1 MTDAKL
7 NKKSEG
13 CAKVNL
19 IFARMEKKQL
29 SFSLFYDVDKGIKN
43 TTPRKVVTFAQLLK
57 IYNSAHVQQ
66 LTERLQRADKAQ
78 KQLIKLQLPF
88 FTPYGVFTQRNNE
101 GITHH
106 NSNLIALDF
115 DGLDHPNAEKIK
127 RKLKLQSSCLLC
139 VISPRGNGVKALVL
153 SSDTRTPEN
162 NYNVLKLN
170 ANEICG
176 RLGIYE
182 YKDYCDKAQFV
193 LCQPMFIAYDKELYY
208 NEAATAKDFNLKQ
221 YEPPTI
227 EHQPR
232 TIIPPSFT
240 NNRIDRYLLN
250 ATEKLYNEL
259 LRTPEGNRH
268 HSIIKVQ
275 KIAAWIHYAPH
286 MESTIKETLLNGVI
300 AMYGSER
307 NAEHNNAIK
316 SFAEAWIKAPINT
329 NPTIE
334 TIIHELKTAQ

>member
-1 MTDAKL
+1 
-7 NKKSEG
+7 
-13 CAKVNL
+13 
-19 IFARMEKKQL
+19 MEKEHK
-29 SFSLFYDVDKGIKN
+29 FSLFYDTEKGIKN
-43 TTPRKVVTFAQLLK
+43 TTPKQAIDFKRLVAIYKSDKV
-57 IYNSAHVQQ
+57 NQ
-66 LTERLQRADKAQ
+66 LTNQLRTATAEDKPR
-78 KQLIKLQLPF
+78 IKLQLPF
-88 FTPYGVFTQRNNE
+88 FTPYGTFTHRNNE
-101 GITHH
+101 SITHH

-115 DGLDHPNAEKIK
+115 DNLDRPNAEKIK
-127 RKLKLQSSCLLC
+127 RKLKMQSSCLLC

-170 ANEICG
+170 ADNICG
-176 RLGIYE
+176 GLGIYE

-208 NEAATAKDFNLKQ
+208 NEDATAKNFNLKQ

-227 EHQPR
+227 EHQAR

-275 KIAAWIHYAPH
+275 KIASWIHYAPH
-286 MESTIKETLLNGVI
+286 LESEIKNHLQSAVVF
-300 AMYGSER
+300 MYGGQRTAIEQ
-307 NAEHNNAIK
+307 NGIK
-316 SFAEAWIKAPINT
+316 SFAEAWNKAPINT

-334 TIIHELKTAQ
+334 TIIHELNTATL